1 MDTIFMCIL
10 SDFMIGVFMAIQ
22 SPCTRHCGIIDGFC
36 AGCGRTV
43 REIRIWSSSNDETK
57 REIIAES
64 SKRKSSMQELRERDI
79 FPDTE

>member
-22 SPCTRHCGIIDGFC
+22 SPCTRHCGIIDGLC